1 MSTGATEP
9 LTDTWRTA
17 GRCGA
22 ARVSAVDTNDLAG
35 SFDIA
40 AAAGWYSA
48 VAGLLAGF
56 ALVAILL
63 PLDHE
68 GAEVEPERMTNAVVI
83 FTCSFFSL
91 LILSISYAILA
102 GRVGGGTIEGVAA
115 HEQMLNGAAF
125 GLSTLLMLFG
135 LHAILGTFG
144 ANREAFAPARH
155 LILTVTS
162 VLAPILVL
170 ALQFSNTLDL
180 QRFRA
185 GGQLDGIPLGLWV
198 NLLIVLTGTTA
209 ILLVAAAR
217 SRLPAASTAPRMIAK
232 TVLGYTF
239 AATIW
244 TSVAVPLLPV
254 GIITSAA
261 MEHALMGLT
270 ALGAVAVSI
279 ASWIGR

>member
-1 MSTGATEP
+1 M
-9 LTDTWRTA
+9 DTN
-17 GRCGA
+17 
-22 ARVSAVDTNDLAG
+22 NDLA
-35 SFDIA
+35 STFDIA

-56 ALVAILL
+56 ALVAMLL
-63 PLDHE
+63 PLDRE
-68 GAEVEPERMTNAVVI
+68 GAEVEPEGVTNAVVI

-91 LILSISYAILA
+91 LILSVSYAILA
-102 GRVGGGTIEGVAA
+102 GRVGSGTVAGVAA
-115 HEQMLNGAAF
+115 HEQMLNGTAF
-125 GLSTLLMLFG
+125 GLATLLMLFG
-135 LHAILGTFG
+135 LHAILGTYG
-144 ANREAFAPARH
+144 ANREAFAPARQ

-185 GGQLDGIPLGLWV
+185 GGELDGIPLGLQV
-198 NLLIVLTGTTA
+198 NLLIALTGATA
-209 ILLVAAAR
+209 ILLVATAR
-217 SRLPAASTAPRMIAK
+217 SRLPAGSRAPRIIAM

-244 TSVAVPLLPV
+244 TSIGVPLLPAEIV
-254 GIITSAA
+254 TSAVV
-261 MEHALMGLT
+261 EHALMGLT
-270 ALGAVAVSI
+270 ALGAIAVSI

>member
-1 MSTGATEP
+1 M
-9 LTDTWRTA
+9 DTT
-17 GRCGA
+17 
-22 ARVSAVDTNDLAG
+22 DLAS

-56 ALVAILL
+56 ALVAMLL
-63 PLDHE
+63 PLDRD
-68 GAEVEPERMTNAVVI
+68 GAEAEPEGVTDAVVI

-102 GRVGGGTIEGVAA
+102 GRVGSGTVEGVAA

-135 LHAILGTFG
+135 LHAILGTYG
-144 ANREAFAPARH
+144 ANRETFAPARQ
-155 LILTVTS
+155 LILTTTS
-162 VLAPILVL
+162 VLAPLLVL

-185 GGQLDGIPLGLWV
+185 GGDLDAIPLGLWA
-198 NLLIVLTGTTA
+198 NLMIALMAAIA

-217 SRLPAASTAPRMIAK
+217 SRLPTASTAPRLIAT

-239 AATIW
+239 AVTIW

-254 GIITSAA
+254 EIITSAA
-261 MEHALMGLT
+261 MEHTVMGLT
-270 ALGAVAVSI
+270 AVGAVAVSI

>member
-1 MSTGATEP
+1 M
-9 LTDTWRTA
+9 DT
-17 GRCGA
+17 
-22 ARVSAVDTNDLAG
+22 SDLANG
-35 SFDIA
+35 FDIA

-56 ALVAILL
+56 ALVAMLL
-63 PLDHE
+63 PLDRD
-68 GAEVEPERMTNAVVI
+68 GAEVEPEGVTNAVVI

-102 GRVGGGTIEGVAA
+102 GRVGSGTVAGVAA

-125 GLSTLLMLFG
+125 GLATLLMLFG
-135 LHAILGTFG
+135 LHAILGTYG
-144 ANREAFAPARH
+144 ANREAFAPARQ

-185 GGQLDGIPLGLWV
+185 GGDLDGIPLGLWA
-198 NLLIVLTGTTA
+198 NLVIALTGTIS
-209 ILLVAAAR
+209 ILLVATAR
-217 SRLPAASTAPRMIAK
+217 SRLPTASTAPRLIAK

-244 TSVAVPLLPV
+244 TSVAVPLVPV
-254 GIITSAA
+254 EIITSAA
-261 MEHALMGLT
+261 MEHAVMGLT
-270 ALGAVAVSI
+270 ALGAVAVSV